1 MTSTNGLD
9 HGYKWQRPSI
19 SAAIKW
25 SFGALISLIV
35 MISFAALASADD
47 VTVTLSE
54 MDISVQPVGQPFS
67 LTMSIQKDQHNN
79 VTVDIPAITQTFAS
93 SQTSPNFDQSRNY
106 FPALFSIP
114 DFPTPHST
122 SSNEYPPLSA
132 DYPLG
137 GYIDTIDNNI
147 PVLFRPTGGLPIT
160 FTVGSSVTP
169 GLNYTGY
176 IDNQGRLQFSAPDDF
191 PVGVGT
197 FATLPAHVTYQIG
210 EVPDVSI
217 SNFQISLGFSDSF
230 KFSLNDPVFNN
241 MQGGLKSYTFDYGDF
256 NDITSAF
263 YNDHFYTTWADNS
276 AQLPGNSP
284 NQPYKSYALAK
295 YTVAN
300 FGKTF
305 RRERIVNLSRN
316 PGGAY
321 LNRNYTYAE
330 GGVTVDP
337 VDENTVAVTYQQRK
351 ASHIGFVLSRSF
363 DGGRTWTKKL
373 LGLAVDPNNPVQ
385 PVDPN
390 LPTGGTDEHS
400 RFDRFG
406 GLWISYASTTP
417 PPGSPYP
424 NLIYL
429 VYSADKGETFH
440 LIETITPLDPNQIP
454 ANIRPFYNGLDYDFL
469 ATGPDATNLNYA
481 TVWVSVGDAFNTCA
495 DNEYHQRVFGLRVK
509 GLGVDHID
517 LPSLKQYIVPGSNIG
532 AWGSMDVDP
541 NGTVY
546 ISLQQDNVK
555 GTYLE
560 LLQDNAHS
568 RLNVLEHGLADDSF
582 SNPRYFALSAFG
594 ACSQFPPQPHN
605 NFILPGIPEIA
616 VDKSSQH
623 PGRLYVLYNNR
634 PNINSYATRPYL
646 IWSDDKGVTWSNP
659 FSVSDDPS
667 QATKIHTNIAVDP
680 KTGVVG
686 VSWQDARGSA
696 DDTEVNEY
704 GVFLDPRELH

>member
-1 MTSTNGLD
+1 MTSTNDPD
-9 HGYKWQRPSI
+9 HGYKWRRPSI
-19 SAAIKW
+19 STGIKW
-25 SFGALISLIV
+25 GFGALSLIV
-35 MISFAALASADD
+35 TISSAAPANADD

-67 LTMSIQKDQHNN
+67 LTMSIQKDQNNN

-93 SQTSPNFDQSRNY
+93 SHTSPSFDQSRNY

-114 DFPTPHST
+114 DFPIAHST
-122 SSNEYPPLSA
+122 SSNEYPPLPA
-132 DYPLG
+132 NYPLG
-137 GYIDTIDNNI
+137 GYIDTVDNNI
-147 PVLFRPTGGLPIT
+147 PVQFRPMGGLPIK
-160 FTVGSSVTP
+160 FMVGSSVTP

-210 EVPDVSI
+210 EVPDVII

-230 KFSLNDPVFNN
+230 KYNVNDVADLA
-241 MQGGLKSYTFDYGDF
+241 GGTPSYTFDYGDF
-256 NDITSAF
+256 NDITSGF
-263 YNDHFYTTWADNS
+263 YDGHFYTTWADNS

-284 NQPYKSYALAK
+284 DQPYKSYALAK
-295 YTVAN
+295 YQVSN

-305 RRERIVNLSRN
+305 KWERIVNLSRT
-316 PGGAY
+316 PGGED
-321 LNRNYTYAE
+321 LSPQYTYAE

-337 VDENTVAVTYQQRK
+337 ADENTVAVTYQQRK
-351 ASHIGFVLSRSF
+351 ESRVGFVLSRSF

-373 LGLAVDPNNPVQ
+373 LGLADPNNTNQ
-385 PVDPN
+385 PLDPN
-390 LPTGGTDEHS
+390 LPIGGTDEHS

-406 GLWISYASTTP
+406 GLWITYNADAQA
-417 PPGSPYP
+417 PGSPYTGI
-424 NLIYL
+424 LYL

-440 LIETITPLDPNQIP
+440 LIETITPLVPSQVP
-454 ANIRPFYNGLDYDFL
+454 ANVRPFYHGIDYDFL
-469 ATGPDATNLNYA
+469 ATGPDATNLNYD
-481 TVWVSVGDAFNTCA
+481 TVWISTGDAFNTCA
-495 DNEYHQRVFGLRVK
+495 PNEYQQRAFGLRIK
-509 GLGVDHID
+509 GLGVANID
-517 LPSLKQYIVPGSNIG
+517 LPSFKQYVVPGSNIG

-546 ISLQQDNVK
+546 LSLQQGNVK

-568 RLNVLEHGLADDSF
+568 WLNVLEHGLADDSF

-594 ACSQFPPQPHN
+594 DCSQFPPQPHN
-605 NFILPGIPEIA
+605 NYILPGSPEIA

-634 PNINSYATRPYL
+634 PNINSFATRPYL

-680 KTGVVG
+680 TTGVVG